1 LFVLQLIDAVHEIVP
16 FDDLVSSLPRSGNE
30 EVLSI
35 IVRPHKK
42 HAPVMAQVLRD
53 LDANVER
60 QGSSEW
66 LGQRHV
72 FNVEVIY
79 NDYSQAN

>member
-1 LFVLQLIDAVHEIVP
+1 LQLIDAVHEIVS
-16 FDDLVSSLPRSGNE
+16 FADLVSSLPRSGNE

-35 IVRPHKK
+35 IVRPREK

-60 QGSSEW
+60 RGSSEW
-66 LGQRHV
+66 LGLWHV
-72 FNVEVIY
+72 FNVEVIC
-79 NDYSQAN
+79 NDYSQANWG